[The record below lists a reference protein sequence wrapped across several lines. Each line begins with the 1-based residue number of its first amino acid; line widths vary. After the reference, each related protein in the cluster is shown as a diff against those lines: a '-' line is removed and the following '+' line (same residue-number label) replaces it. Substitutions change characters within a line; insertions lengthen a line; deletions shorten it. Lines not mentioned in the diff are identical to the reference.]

1 MAANTRK
8 YDVIVVGSGA
18 TGGFAAKELS
28 ERGLET
34 LVLEAG
40 PALDEKLFQT
50 RGGFSAIG
58 SISRVRAALKGQHIQ
73 ARASFFSPE
82 KGFLF
87 VNDRQH
93 PYTHPPEDF
102 YLWIRGRH
110 VGGRFLSWGRVAL
123 RMSDYDFKAA
133 SRDGL
138 GEDWPI
144 SYDDLAPYYERVEQF
159 LGIVGTSEAIPN
171 LPDGKY
177 VGQAGLS

>member
-1 MAANTRK
+1 MCRAPSRSPAWPASQWRRSRSARRWAGLVQRLRLLIRISVLYIGRMSMQTQR
-8 YDVIVVGSGA
+8 YDAIVVGSGA

-40 PALDEKLFQT
+40 PALDERLFQT

-58 SISRVRAALKGQHIQ
+58 SLSRVRAALSGQHVQ

-82 KGFLF
+82 KSFLF
-87 VNDRQH
+87 VNDRRH
-93 PYTHPPEDF
+93 PYTCPPDDF

-123 RMSDYDFKAA
+123 RMSD
-133 SRDGL
+133 
-138 GEDWPI
+138 
-144 SYDDLAPYYERVEQF
+144 
-159 LGIVGTSEAIPN
+159 
-171 LPDGKY
+171 
-177 VGQAGLS
+177 